1 MIKKDYGA
9 AVFFLMWLTVAQAQ
23 QIAAISFGQE
33 MGSFPVSDWL
43 WVAAFCFVGTMSRV
57 QAANKAQ
64 EITMTTLGIFS
75 WVFVGIFAALLA
87 FICCEYLVTNMGYK
101 IPRPVEGGIISLAAY
116 NRTEFIALITDY
128 ISKFLPEKKTS

>member
-9 AVFFLMWLTVAQAQ
+9 AIFFLMWLTVAQAQ
-23 QIAAISFGQE
+23 QIAGVSFGQE
-33 MGSFPVSDWL
+33 MGSYPVSDWL

-57 QAANKAQ
+57 QTANKAQ
-64 EITMTTLGIFS
+64 EITMTTLGVCS

-87 FICCEYLVTNMGYK
+87 FIGCEYLVTNMGYK

-128 ISKFLPEKKTS
+128 LSKFLPEKKLP